1 MSTSPPQTPRLTID
15 IVSDVVCP
23 WCVIGYETLAQ
34 TLRGMGLAE
43 TTEVRF
49 HPFELNPHLAAGG
62 QHLGEHL
69 AQKYGSNSEQSRAA
83 RARLTSLGESLG
95 FAFRFSDETRIYNT
109 WRAHQLLFWARE
121 IGGTAEAA
129 RAAAPALR
137 GVLHGGA
144 PHRRRAHA
152 GGGGR
157 REAGLDAEEAGAVL
171 YDARYADVVR
181 AEAAEWRAK
190 GISAVPS
197 VVINGRSL
205 LTGAQPEEV
214 FRNAI
219 TRALA
224 TPASQE
230 TNEVSP

>member
-1 MSTSPPQTPRLTID
+1 MSTRPPQTPRLTID

-34 TLRGMGLAE
+34 TLRGMGLAD

-69 AQKYGSNSEQSRAA
+69 AQKYGSNSDQSRAA

-121 IGGTAEAA
+121 SAGLQKQLELQRLLFEAYFTEGRPIDDVPTLVEVAA
-129 RAAAPALR
+129 R
-137 GVLHGGA
+137 
-144 PHRRRAHA
+144 
-152 GGGGR
+152 
-157 REAGLDAEEAGAVL
+157 AGLDAEEAGAVL

-197 VVINGRSL
+197 VIINGRSL

-224 TPASQE
+224 TAASQE